1 MEDVQISISNGDF
14 KQALQL
20 LQSIKPFKLKSIKD
34 QIELQEQIDE
44 TRMQLVDEVKRKIQF

>member
-1 MEDVQISISNGDF
+1 LEDVQISISSGDF
-14 KQALQL
+14 NQALQL

>member
-1 MEDVQISISNGDF
+1 MEDVQISISSGDF

-44 TRMQLVDEVKRKIQF
+44 TRMQLVDEVKRKI

>member
-1 MEDVQISISNGDF
+1 MEDVQISISSGDF

>member
-1 MEDVQISISNGDF
+1 LEDVQISISSGDF

-20 LQSIKPFKLKSIKD
+20 LQSIKPFILKSIKD

>member
-1 MEDVQISISNGDF
+1 MEDVQISISSADF